1 MGEVTRQ
8 VMKKDPKFFPIEP
21 LDYGRY
27 LVISLGTGKEKI
39 IPPRFNAKMAA
50 KWGVLGW
57 LASKGAPLIEAFTEA
72 SADLVGFHN
81 NVVFEAL
88 HSLNCYIRIQVCLMV
103 VHILMYVTGHV
114 LRKTQILKKVSL

>member
-1 MGEVTRQ
+1 MSEVTRQ
-8 VMKKDPKFFPIEP
+8 VMKKDPEFFPIEP

-27 LVISLGTGKEKI
+27 LVISLGTGKEKL
-39 IPPRFNAKMAA
+39 IPPRYNAKMAA

-57 LASKGAPLIEAFTEA
+57 LANNGAPLIEAFTEA

-88 HSLNCYIRIQVCLMV
+88 HSVHCYIRIQVCLMV
-103 VHILMYVTGHV
+103 VHTHIYYCHT
-114 LRKTQILKKVSL
+114 TYEFSTT